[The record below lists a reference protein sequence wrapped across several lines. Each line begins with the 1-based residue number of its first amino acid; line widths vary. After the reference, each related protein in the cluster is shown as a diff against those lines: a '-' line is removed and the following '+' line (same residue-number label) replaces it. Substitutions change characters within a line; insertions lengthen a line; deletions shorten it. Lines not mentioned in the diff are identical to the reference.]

1 MKRNAALLAACWIAS
16 TCVEAGQFGTGFAI
30 SPKGYLVTCHH
41 VIKEAERV
49 LVHFSGY
56 YHEADVIAL
65 DPRNDIAILKIPS
78 WSGPHLA
85 LAPASEV
92 TYASPVIAAG
102 FPDPTVLGINPKI
115 STGIVNALTGV
126 RDDPRYIQISANV
139 QPGNSGGPL
148 ISQSGRV
155 VAIVAAGLNSMDRM
169 THGGYLPQTVN
180 YAIKSDLILPLLKN
194 ASISLPR
201 FGTRT
206 SPGQKQIDRTLGSI
220 VLIEGLRR
228 GERMYVGSQPA
239 ELPKKSRWRKSQ
251 PATLA
256 QGPAP
261 GPRNGPWVF
270 PDSQVRPLSITEVSQ
285 TPKDAL
291 WRARNEIYLRHG
303 LIFPTAEG
311 QQFAA
316 SYGPAYQPTTPSV
329 ETVQQR
335 LNPVEIANLRL
346 IADYE

>member
-16 TCVEAGQFGTGFAI
+16 TSVEGGQFGTGFAI

-41 VIKEAERV
+41 VVKDAERV
-49 LVHFSGY
+49 LVHSGGFH
-56 YHEADVIAL
+56 HEASVIAL

-126 RDDPRYIQISANV
+126 RDDPRYVQISANV

-194 ASISLPR
+194 ASINLPK

-206 SPGQKQIDRTLGSI
+206 PPGEKQIERTIGAI
-220 VLIEGLRR
+220 ALIEGLRR

-239 ELPKKSRWRKSQ
+239 PQTKKSRLLAKAE
-251 PATLA
+251 PAA
-256 QGPAP
+256 SGSP
-261 GPRNGPWVF
+261 GPPPGPWVF
-270 PDSQVRPLSITEVSQ
+270 PDSQIRPLGIGEVSSM
-285 TPKDAL
+285 PKEAL

-303 LIFPTAEG
+303 LIFPTEEG
-311 QQFAA
+311 RRFAA
-316 SYGPAYQPTTPSV
+316 SFGPAYRPVTHSV
-329 ETVQQR
+329 ESVQQR
-335 LNPVEIANLRL
+335 LSPVEIANLRL